1 MSQGEAGKR
10 SSAFVEEAAGRRSGL
25 LAELVEFLRSNKK
38 WWLMPIV
45 LALLA
50 MAVLIVLSST
60 AAAPFIYTL
69 F

>member
-1 MSQGEAGKR
+1 MSQEKPRER
-10 SSAFVEEAAGRRSGL
+10 SAAFVEEAGRRRAGL
-25 LAELVEFLRSNKK
+25 LAELLDFLRSNRK

-45 LALLA
+45 VALLL
-50 MAVLIVLSST
+50 MAALIVLSST